1 MEKIF
6 ELLMKEGSYFYT
18 LLRHTVCRG
27 GTGQPSCAWTDG
39 SIIYWDEVMWHE
51 MFPLGSD
58 KLRAAIISHE
68 LAHIYL
74 GHTSKRPLYDIEDE
88 QAWVVA
94 CELLANRYIPFRE
107 EVLGAGAVVDEMY
120 EDKIPGISK
129 MNEYQAYLE
138 LKKLNDQQKQDQ
150 NGEDEAGDAGDAGD
164 GGQDGAQ
171 SGGKPQPGQGIVS
184 VDAEACGAT
193 AETIKQALQS
203 GKASSEF
210 EGDPSQRLYEEAK
223 KRPLEFSVDELL
235 RLIRS
240 YAEGEEV
247 TGQERSYKRLRTVD
261 RDVVLRPGKIN
272 QMAQR
277 PARLL
282 IALDNS
288 GSMSS
293 ADFEMMKG
301 VYKMLVK
308 MSPRVDT
315 IFFAD
320 KVSRVYSVQEMKNV
334 IKERDW
340 LHHENVGCGTNFQAV
355 LRFMK
360 EGNYRT
366 VLNVG
371 DGQDLEQTAIDKN
384 WIDVVVSE
392 VGYHKTYVTPGR
404 KRVYAT
410 KD

>member
-1 MEKIF
+1 MY
-6 ELLMKEGSYFYT
+6 ELKS
-18 LLRHTVCRG
+18 
-27 GTGQPSCAWTDG
+27 
-39 SIIYWDEVMWHE
+39 
-51 MFPLGSD
+51 
-58 KLRAAIISHE
+58 
-68 LAHIYL
+68 
-74 GHTSKRPLYDIEDE
+74 
-88 QAWVVA
+88 
-94 CELLANRYIPFRE
+94 FRE
-107 EVLGAGAVVDEMY
+107 EVLKTGAIVDEMY

-150 NGEDEAGDAGDAGD
+150 NQNGEGGAGD
-164 GGQDGAQ
+164 GDQEAQDETQ
-171 SGGKPQPGQGIVS
+171 SGGKPQPGQGVVS

-193 AETIKQALQS
+193 AETIKQALQT
-203 GKASSEF
+203 GETSSEF
-210 EGDPSQRLYEEAK
+210 EGDPGQRLYEETK

-360 EGNYRT
+360 EGDYRT